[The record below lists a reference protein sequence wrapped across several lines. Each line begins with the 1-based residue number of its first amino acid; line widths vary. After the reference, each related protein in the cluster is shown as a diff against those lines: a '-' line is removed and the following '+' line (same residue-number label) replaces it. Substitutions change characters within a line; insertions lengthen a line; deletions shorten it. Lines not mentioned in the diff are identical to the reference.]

1 MAQRGEQMRVG
12 AHKGFAQNSLK
23 VILLAND
30 NRYEVDT
37 SKCFSSGKAL
47 YSFKVMPSSNF
58 DYF

>member
-1 MAQRGEQMRVG
+1 MRVG